1 MADEQST
8 IIVHVIDSFVV
19 VNDGLLGAIVIDQA
33 DGLESLRLISLLP
46 VQLFA
51 LVTKRTVLTYAR
63 MVPFVAGQ
71 ELSGSLLHL
80 TPFPSEARFFL
91 ESVSPE
97 TSLAQL

>member
-46 VQLFA
+46 VQ
-51 LVTKRTVLTYAR
+51 
-63 MVPFVAGQ
+63 
-71 ELSGSLLHL
+71 
-80 TPFPSEARFFL
+80 
-91 ESVSPE
+91 
-97 TSLAQL
+97 